1 MMKRMGSIGLSGF
14 LLVAF
19 FFTVS
24 IERAHAYID
33 MGTGSLL
40 LQMMAATFF
49 GGLFTLKVF
58 WGNITGKISR
68 FLSIFKGANDRSK

>member
-1 MMKRMGSIGLSGF
+1 MLKRMGSLGLSGF
-14 LLVAF
+14 LLAGF

-24 IERAHAYID
+24 IEHAHAYID

-68 FLSIFKGANDRSK
+68 LLSIFKGTDDKAK